1 MHEDELEREEE
12 DERLPTVKIG
22 TKVSNHTLGVG
33 HVVGINEGK
42 CATVVYTGKAK
53 VEPVEQVA
61 RNTLDNNGETLYE
74 GMMLNKKYKHEGHH
88 QYVTRKHKR
97 KKKKGSRTTY
107 TVIASD
113 ATSRKLRIDELVGE
127 MSVSPSVTKMEK
139 QRIVQTSTDSQ
150 EPRWIAKA
158 KAKRLARAPCKN
170 EPRSTKIHE
179 TVAAKN
185 THSELQA
192 GSSAHLQNRTAAMR
206 TRRPRAPQRGDVR
219 DTND

>member
-1 MHEDELEREEE
+1 MQPAWNQIKLSPIVLATSI
-12 DERLPTVKIG
+12 LPTRDSWCLCQPENLLFIFLSVLASP
-22 TKVSNHTLGVG
+22 VS
-33 HVVGINEGK
+33 
-42 CATVVYTGKAK
+42 
-53 VEPVEQVA
+53 
-61 RNTLDNNGETLYE
+61 
-74 GMMLNKKYKHEGHH
+74 

-127 MSVSPSVTKMEK
+127 MSASPSVTKMEK